1 MNCIFRHANKTA
13 CVLASVKKN
22 RTTPAA
28 QQLNV
33 HTAPAAQQQNGHTAP
48 AAQQL
53 NVHTAPAA
61 QQLNVHTAPAAQQQN
76 GHTAATVT
84 GLPNQPPALNY
95 HPTNFINVCN
105 VGGLTIQCDKCNA
118 PKFKK
123 ETNKFSCGNGKYK
136 LDIRPPLPQKFD
148 ALFV

>member
-1 MNCIFRHANKTA
+1 MRHWDVLIEKLKGWG
-13 CVLASVKKN
+13 LASVKKN
-22 RTTPAA
+22 RTSPAA

-33 HTAPAAQQQNGHTAP
+33 NTTPAAQE
-48 AAQQL
+48 
-53 NVHTAPAA
+53 
-61 QQLNVHTAPAAQQQN
+61 QN

-95 HPTNFINVCN
+95 HPTNFINVYN

-118 PKFKK
+118 SKFKK
-123 ETNKFSCGNGKYK
+123 ETKTFSYGNGKYK
-136 LDIRPPLPQKFD
+136 LDIRPPLPQEFD